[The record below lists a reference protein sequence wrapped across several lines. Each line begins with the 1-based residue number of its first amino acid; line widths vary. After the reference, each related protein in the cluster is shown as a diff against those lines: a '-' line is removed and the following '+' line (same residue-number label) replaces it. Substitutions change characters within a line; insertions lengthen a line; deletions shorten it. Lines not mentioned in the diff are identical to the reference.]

1 MTEELFIQVIQM
13 PARKFAIARQLGG
26 KRVITN
32 KGEELGRI
40 SDIQFEEGSGDLA
53 YILIDPNPESRLA
66 KKLRKE
72 EDLIVVPY
80 KALYAVGDVVVVD
93 ESLLE
98 EE

>member
-1 MTEELFIQVIQM
+1 M

-40 SDIQFEEGSGDLA
+40 SDIQFEESTGELV
-53 YILIDPNPESRLA
+53 YILIDPNPESKLA
-66 KKLRKE
+66 RRLRKE
-72 EDLIVVPY
+72 DDLVVIPY
-80 KALYAVGDVVVVD
+80 KALFAVGDVVVVD

-98 EE
+98 ED

>member
-1 MTEELFIQVIQM
+1 MFM

-32 KGEELGRI
+32 KGEEIGRI
-40 SDIQFEEGSGDLA
+40 SDIQFDESTGDLV
-53 YILIDPNPESRLA
+53 YILIDPNPESRLV
-66 KKLRKE
+66 KRLRKE
-72 EDLIVVPY
+72 EDLVVIPY

>member
-1 MTEELFIQVIQM
+1 M

-40 SDIQFEEGSGDLA
+40 SDIQFDESTGDLV
-53 YILIDPNPESRLA
+53 YILIDPNPESKLTQR
-66 KKLRKE
+66 LRKE
-72 EDLIVVPY
+72 DDLIVIPY
-80 KALYAVGDVVVVD
+80 KSLFAVGDVVVVD

-98 EE
+98 ED